1 MMMDLCNQTQKCV
14 RLIINLPI
22 SGCHMVVI
30 LMENGLLNLGLVK
43 NTIMWPISKK
53 MDIVSM
59 KEGKKTDDIAWCE
72 AFYYGNPA
80 AEEDGEEEIIVAPDI
95 VTGDYFQD
103 WGCFDV
109 ENNWIPDPYWCAET
123 NGG

>member
-1 MMMDLCNQTQKCV
+1 MSYGCNIDGEWLAEPWTCEEHYYVANFEKDGYCFNE
-14 RLIINLPI
+14 R
-22 SGCHMVVI
+22 
-30 LMENGLLNLGLVK
+30 
-43 NTIMWPISKK
+43 
-53 MDIVSM
+53 
-59 KEGKKTDDIAWCE
+59 GKKTDDIAWCE

-109 ENNWIPDPYWCAET
+109 ENNWIR
-123 NGG
+123 N